1 MRARDFSIDFIKAFA
16 ILLVVLDHFIRKTDG
31 AENPILTFIYS
42 VHMPLFFMASGL
54 LSAKKLCG
62 VKELALFLLKKT
74 KLLIPFFVFGLGNVI
89 VLNQDIG
96 EFLIWHKF
104 GLWFLWTL
112 FLFFCIY
119 TISQGLLL
127 KSNNKI
133 VEIVV
138 LVIPV
143 FFCIYLRK
151 YQNTELGGILIFLNF
166 YNYTFFILGVLYQ
179 RYFKNFLESELLV
192 AVIFVLYVV
201 CLIIEASVLNIPMKI
216 CGCLFF
222 LALARKIIADKTEN
236 TMTSWQKMLA
246 NVGQNSLYI
255 YVLHYYF
262 IMNLTKMPEIVHG
275 ILYASPCYFIPFCL
289 FIAIA
294 IIFMCIVL
302 TKVLCVNKYI
312 CFCLFGK

>member
-1 MRARDFSIDFIKAFA
+1 MKERDFSIDFIKAFA
-16 ILLVVLDHFIRKTDG
+16 IFLVVLDHLIRKTDG
-31 AENPILTFIYS
+31 AENPMLTFIYS

-89 VLNQDIG
+89 VLNQSIG

-127 KSNNKI
+127 RSNNKI
-133 VEIVV
+133 IEMVV

-143 FFCIYLRK
+143 FLCIYLRK
-151 YQNTELGGILIFLNF
+151 CQNTELGGILNFLNF

-201 CLIIEASVLNIPMKI
+201 CLIIGTSVLNIPMKI

-222 LALARKIIADKTEN
+222 LALARKFTSNLNWKTMNDWEKVI
-236 TMTSWQKMLA
+236 SI
-246 NVGQNSLYI
+246 VGQNSLFI

-262 IMNLTKMPEIVHG
+262 IANLTRLPETIHSIVYG
-275 ILYASPCYFIPFCL
+275 SPCVMIPFC
-289 FIAIA
+289 FIVALG
-294 IIFMCIVL
+294 IIFMCIVIAN
-302 TKVLCVNKYI
+302 VLCKNKYI
-312 CFCLFGK
+312 GFCLFGK